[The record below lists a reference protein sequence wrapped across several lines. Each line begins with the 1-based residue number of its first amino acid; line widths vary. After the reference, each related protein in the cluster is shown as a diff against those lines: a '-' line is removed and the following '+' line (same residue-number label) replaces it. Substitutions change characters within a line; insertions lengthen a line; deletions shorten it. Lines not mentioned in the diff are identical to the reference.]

1 MAEIEGQAVI
11 KISKT
16 DGRLLLS
23 YKPDRFGD
31 AHWLDEKLE
40 QDGSVTL
47 RRTFTFTSAD
57 LVSQIA
63 QTDGYDDGERIFVLG
78 VLEGGYYKVS
88 KEIIDVKHDLMLDSA
103 MKLEPGRFIAQR
115 DISVFRRIDEL
126 IDEPI
131 IIGGNDANALP
142 LADFEYL
149 LKTFPTT
156 TELNHYARSRISRV
170 LKDYFGTLSDAEDR
184 LNRYLESK
192 KKLVVHSR
200 ESLLASFELQK
211 FEYIYAELKSMLS
224 AVESYTER
232 DWQKKILGLL
242 LLIFPKY
249 IAILENV
256 HVKDFYSN
264 PGKVSDR
271 YIDLILVDANGSID
285 IIEVKKPF
293 PNALLSRTKYRNNH
307 TPRNELAG
315 TIMQAEK
322 YLFHLS
328 KWGSAGEQEIYR
340 KHKSELPAEIELKIT
355 NPKALIL
362 LGRDNDFNDEQRFD
376 FEIIRRK
383 YANVLDIMTYDD
395 LLRRLENII
404 VMIKRGVSAENAK

>member
-1 MAEIEGQAVI
+1 MI
-11 KISKT
+11 KISKQK
-16 DGRLLLS
+16 DQLFLVYR
-23 YKPDRFGD
+23 PDRFND
-31 AHWLDEKLE
+31 AHWLDEKLK

-57 LVSQIA
+57 LVSRAA
-63 QTDGYDDGERIFVLG
+63 QPDADDDGERIFALG
-78 VLEGGYYKVS
+78 VLDGAYYKVS
-88 KEIIDVKHDLMLDSA
+88 KEVLDLKHDLLLDSA
-103 MKLEPGRFIAQR
+103 MKLEPRTFIAQR
-115 DISVFRRIDEL
+115 DISVFRRVGEL
-126 IDEPI
+126 IDAPI
-131 IIGGNDANALP
+131 IIGDNDASAIP
-142 LADFEYL
+142 LADFDQL

-156 TELNHYARSRISRV
+156 TELTHYARTRIARV

-184 LNRYLESK
+184 LNRHLSRKRTY
-192 KKLVVHSR
+192 VAHSR
-200 ESLLASFELQK
+200 ESLLANFELQK
-211 FEYIYAELKSMLS
+211 FEYIHAELKSMLA
-224 AVESYTER
+224 AVESYTEKS
-232 DWQKKILGLL
+232 WQKKVLGLL

-249 IAILENV
+249 IAVLENV

-264 PGKVSDR
+264 PGNASDR
-271 YIDLILVDANGSID
+271 YIDLMLVDANGSID

-293 PNALLSRTKYRNNH
+293 PNALLSRNKYRNNH

-340 KHKSELPAEIELKIT
+340 KRKSELPAGIELKIT

-362 LGRDNDFNDEQRFD
+362 LGRDNDFNGEQRFD

-383 YANVLDIMTYDD
+383 YANMLDIMTYDD

-404 VMIKRGVSAENAK
+404 VMMKREVSAGSAK

>member
-1 MAEIEGQAVI
+1 MI
-11 KISKT
+11 KISKQK
-16 DGRLLLS
+16 DRLLLT
-23 YKPDRFGD
+23 YQPDRFND
-31 AHWLDEKLE
+31 AHWLDGRLE
-40 QDGSVTL
+40 QDGTVTL
-47 RRTFTFTSAD
+47 RRTFSFTSAD
-57 LVSQIA
+57 LVSQVA
-63 QTDGYDDGERIFVLG
+63 QTDGDDDDERIFVLG

-88 KEIIDVKHDLMLDSA
+88 REILGLKHDLMLDSA
-103 MKLEPGRFIAQR
+103 MKLVLGTFIAQR

-131 IIGGNDANALP
+131 IVGGNDASALP
-142 LADFEYL
+142 LADFEHL

-156 TELNHYARSRISRV
+156 TELTHYARSRIARV

-192 KKLVVHSR
+192 KKLAARSR
-200 ESLLASFELQK
+200 ESLLANFELQK
-211 FEYIYAELKSMLS
+211 FKYIYAELKSMLT
-224 AVESYTER
+224 AVESYTEK

-249 IAILENV
+249 IAVLENV
-256 HVKDFYSN
+256 RVKDFYSR

-271 YIDLILVDANGSID
+271 YIDLMLVDANGSID

-293 PNALLSRTKYRNNH
+293 PNALLSRNKYRNNH

-322 YLFHLS
+322 YLFHLG
-328 KWGSAGEQEIYR
+328 KWGSAGEQDIYR
-340 KHKSELPAEIELKIT
+340 KRKSELPAGIELKIT

-362 LGRDNDFNDEQRFD
+362 LGRDNDFNGEQRFD

-383 YANVLDIMTYDD
+383 YANMLDIMTYDD

-404 VMIKRGVSAENAK
+404 VMIKREVSTGSAK